1 MGYVFSNEEFTSVF
15 QKLKENYLIFAPKVF
30 AGSGC
35 YSETDVVRYGEIN
48 DFSEIEYDKRSDYSF
63 KESIFAINETL
74 FYFTEDKTIVPECD
88 GRDILVFVRPCDMHA
103 LRRLDTIYL
112 KNGPEDFYYA
122 RLREKA
128 HFVMMG
134 CGESCENGFCVS
146 MGTNI
151 YDEYDLY
158 IRKAENDVVV
168 DVKDCSFEK
177 YFCDGAKKEVKPVYV
192 SLNNHVVSVPA
203 NLSVDNFSDEI
214 WEEYGARCIGCGRCN
229 FVCPTCSCFTMQDIH
244 YKDNPKNGERRRVH
258 ASCMVDGFTDIAGG
272 GSFRKTKGQ
281 RLRFRVMHKIY
292 DYKKR
297 FGEHMCTGCGRCED
311 VCPEYISFV
320 NIINR
325 LEMEE
330 TK

>member
-1 MGYVFSNEEFTSVF
+1 MGYVFSKEEFSLVF

-30 AGSGC
+30 SGSGC
-35 YSETDVVRYGEIN
+35 YSDTDVVRYGEIN
-48 DFSEIEYDKRSDYSF
+48 DFPEIEYDRRSDYSF

-74 FYFTEDKTIVPECD
+74 FYFTEDETTVPKCTEKD
-88 GRDILVFVRPCDMHA
+88 LLIFVRPCDMHA
-103 LRRLDTIYL
+103 LKRLDTIYL
-112 KNGPEDFYYA
+112 KNGPSDFYYE

-134 CGESCENGFCVS
+134 CMGCESGFCVS
-146 MGTNI
+146 MGTNT
-151 YDEYDLY
+151 YDNYDIY
-158 IRKAENDVVV
+158 IRPDEGDVFV
-168 DVKDCSFEK
+168 DVKDGSFGK
-177 YFCDGAKKEVKPVYV
+177 YFDGGKNQEVSPVFATK
-192 SLNNHVVSVPA
+192 NAHTVVIPEK
-203 NLSVDNFSDEI
+203 LSVNTFSDEI

-229 FVCPTCSCFTMQDIH
+229 FVCPTCTCFTMQDIH

-297 FGEHMCTGCGRCED
+297 FGEHMCIGCGRCED

-325 LEMEE
+325 LNMEE